1 MHMSGAVIRGMY
13 RRPKNGGFT
22 GILSLKKDSEEI
34 SQIFEGKKLPSVLGS
49 DRFIDWVKDKFFHQ
63 KNHARNP

>member
-49 DRFIDWVKDKFFHQ
+49 DRFIDWVEKIKHLVC
-63 KNHARNP
+63 KT